1 MAFFI
6 AFPPYRLHEHMSCH
20 TGDPSLT
27 CRAINCPDRPTQF
40 WHMPLGLDVLR
51 AVDHWHV
58 CITVLA
64 FTYPPVICR
73 LQGRRAISWQST
85 HRIRAGCRSINVHP
99 IPGDISSF
107 SADSKSITIILSLSI
122 SPSFVEFVA
131 CETDIRKRKA
141 R

>member
-1 MAFFI
+1 MASVI
-6 AFPPYRLHEHMSCH
+6 AFPLYRLHEPMSCYA
-20 TGDPSLT
+20 GDRSLT

-73 LQGRRAISWQST
+73 LQVRRAIPWQST

-99 IPGDISSF
+99 IPDDISSF
-107 SADSKSITIILSLSI
+107 SADSKWISIVLSLSI
-122 SPSFVEFVA
+122 LLSVIDFIA